1 MKIIKSEEKLCLCCM
16 EEHIVHT
23 VVCRDT
29 EIYKGKKVSFNA
41 TYEYC
46 EQADELLENEEMIKA
61 NNLAMKDAYRKI

>member
-29 EIYKGKKVSFNA
+29 EIYKGIKVSFNA